1 MKPRWRKVI
10 RDLVSNR
17 TRTIL
22 VVLSIAIG
30 VFAVGMIAGTQT
42 MLLEDME
49 AAYWSTEPS
58 SAVMW
63 ITAFDED
70 FLARMRKVEGVAAA
84 DARAHHDMQIQT
96 GPDEW
101 KALQVIVVPD
111 FENIHVDRLMPDSGE
126 WPPPK
131 RGIVLER
138 STLALAQADI
148 GDTISVQH
156 ADGKQREL
164 TVAGIGHNINGEP
177 GQFSGR
183 VSGFVSVDSAEWLGF
198 DRSFNQLRIQ
208 VTGDRT
214 DEAHIREIAAGVE
227 DTIERSGREVYWM
240 WVPPPGE
247 HVVQDIVM
255 SILAL
260 LSGLGLLSLLAAGFL
275 VVNIITGLLTQ
286 HTSQIGIMK
295 AIGARTGQLVTMY
308 LVSVMLFGLLSLLIA
323 LPLGA
328 LAAFQLTKFLA
339 NLLNFDVTGFRI
351 PASVLG
357 LEVIVAILVPVLAGL
372 VPVMRGVRISVRQA
386 LSEYGLG
393 QGRFGAH
400 FLDRFVDWLTGRVL
414 RLSRPMRISVR
425 NTVRR
430 KARLVLTLFT
440 MTLGGAIF
448 LSVMN
453 VQSSLLA
460 TLDQA
465 LNYFNYD
472 VDVSFSQPHRMME
485 LQQQASMVDGVAV
498 SGNWLWTGVRHK
510 DGEGVESRN
519 LEMLGIEPDSELI
532 VPTLLEGRWLQAGD
546 TNQMVINTFVL
557 EEVPG
562 LKVGDRVT
570 LVMDDKDKEW
580 EIVGIVQGV
589 MTGPIH
595 YASLEYLGREVRF
608 VGRSWSIQVI
618 GKDRSAAAQQI
629 LADKLEAHFD
639 AVGMKVDRI
648 ETTASLRESIEFQ
661 FNILV
666 ALLGVMAVLVAI
678 VGGLGLSGTMSIN
691 VMERTREIGV
701 MRAVGANDGAILRIV
716 LVEGIIV
723 GLMSWVLAIVVA
735 YPIGL
740 GLSNIVGTLFLES
753 EMNYVYSITGA
764 IGWLAAVLVIAL
776 LAGTI
781 PARGASRL
789 SVRETLAYE

>member
-49 AAYWSTEPS
+49 AAYWSTDPS
-58 SAVMW
+58 SVTMW
-63 ITAFDED
+63 ITPFDED
-70 FLARMRKVEGVAAA
+70 YLEHIRKVDGVAKV
-84 DARAHHDMQIQT
+84 DARARENLQIQT
-96 GPDEW
+96 GSNVW
-101 KALQVIVVPD
+101 KALEVIAVPD
-111 FENIHVDRLMPDSGE
+111 FTDMQVDKLTSESGV

-131 RGIVLER
+131 HGIVIER
-138 STLALAQADI
+138 STIPLANVKI
-148 GDTISVQH
+148 GDRVMVQH
-156 ADGKQREL
+156 ADGKLREL
-164 TVAGIGHNINGEP
+164 DVVGIGHNINGEP

-183 VSGFVSVDSAEWLGF
+183 VSGFVTLDTLEWLGF
-198 DRSFNQLRIQ
+198 SREFNQLRIQ
-208 VTGDRT
+208 VTGDT
-214 DEAHIREIAAGVE
+214 SSKAHIREIAAEVE
-227 DTIERSGREVYWM
+227 KVVERSGRDVYWM
-240 WVPPPGE
+240 RVPPPGE
-247 HVVQDIVM
+247 HIVQDIVM

-286 HTSQIGIMK
+286 HTAQIGIMK
-295 AIGARTGQLVTMY
+295 AIGAKTSQLVTMY
-308 LVSVMLFGLLSLLIA
+308 LVSVMLFGVLSLLFA

-328 LAAFQLTKFLA
+328 IAAFQLTKFLA

-351 PASVLG
+351 PLNVMM
-357 LEVIVAILVPVLAGL
+357 LEVLVAILVPVLAGL
-372 VPVMRGVRISVRQA
+372 VPVLRGARLSVRQA

-393 QGRFGAH
+393 QGKFGSH
-400 FLDRFVDWLTGRVL
+400 FLDRLVDWLTSRVL
-414 RLSRPMRISVR
+414 RLSRPMRISIR
-425 NTVRR
+425 NTIRR
-430 KARLVLTLFT
+430 KARLILTLFT

-453 VQSSLLA
+453 VQSSLTA

-472 VDVSFSQPHRMME
+472 VDVNFTQSHRIME
-485 LQQQASMVDGVAV
+485 LQQEVSRVDGVAV
-498 SGNWLWTGVRHK
+498 SGNWVWTRVRHK
-510 DGEGVESRN
+510 FADESETRN
-519 LEMLGIEPDSELI
+519 LGMLGIVPTSELI
-532 VPTLLEGRWLQAGD
+532 VPTLLEGRWLQEGD
-546 TNQMVINTFVL
+546 TNKMVINTFVL
-557 EEVPG
+557 EESPG
-562 LKVGDRVT
+562 LQVGDQVT
-570 LVMDDKDKEW
+570 LVMDDKDKMW

-595 YASLEYLGREVRF
+595 YASLDYLSKEIRF
-608 VGRSWSIQVI
+608 VGRSNSIQVI
-618 GKDRSAAAQQI
+618 GADRSAASQQL
-629 LADKLEAHFD
+629 LADRLEAHFES
-639 AVGMKVDRI
+639 VGIKVDSV
-648 ETTASLRESIEFQ
+648 ETTASLREGIEFQ
-661 FNILV
+661 FNILI
-666 ALLGVMAVLVAI
+666 ALLGVMALLVAV

-701 MRAVGANDGAILRIV
+701 MRAVGANDRAILRIV
-716 LVEGIIV
+716 LVEGVII
-723 GLMSWVLAIVVA
+723 GLISWMLAIVVA

-753 EMNYVYSITGA
+753 EMTYIYSIPGA
-764 IGWLAAVLVIAL
+764 IGWLVAVLFIAL

>member
-49 AAYWSTEPS
+49 TAYWSTEPS
-58 SAVMW
+58 SAIMW
-63 ITAFDED
+63 ITPFDENY
-70 FLARMRKVEGVAAA
+70 LERIRKIEGVAKA
-84 DARAHHDMQIQT
+84 DARARHNLQIQT
-96 GPDEW
+96 GVDEW
-101 KALQVIVVPD
+101 KAIEVIAVPN
-111 FENIHVDRLMPDSGE
+111 FEEMHVDKLMPDSGA
-126 WPPPK
+126 WPPSK
-131 RGIVLER
+131 YGIIIER
-138 STLALAQADI
+138 SSLALANAGI
-148 GDTISVQH
+148 GDMVTVQH
-156 ADGKQREL
+156 SDGKLREL
-164 TVAGIGHNINGEP
+164 EVVGVGHNINGEP
-177 GQFSGR
+177 SQFSGQ
-183 VSGFVSVDSAEWLGF
+183 VAGFVSLDTLEWLGF
-198 DRSFNQLRIQ
+198 SRDFTQLRIQ
-208 VTGDRT
+208 VTGDVSS
-214 DEAHIREIAAGVE
+214 EAHIREIAEGVE
-227 DTIERSGREVYWM
+227 KNIERSGRDVHWM

-247 HVVQDIVM
+247 HVVQDVVM

-286 HTSQIGIMK
+286 HTAQIGIMK
-295 AIGARTGQLVTMY
+295 AIGARTSQLVAMY

-328 LAAFQLTKFLA
+328 LAAYQLTQFLA

-351 PASVLG
+351 PANVLF
-357 LEVIVAILVPVLAGL
+357 LEVLVAILVPVLAGL
-372 VPVMRGVRISVRQA
+372 VPVLRGARISVRQA

-393 QGRFGAH
+393 QGRFGSH
-400 FLDRFVDWLTGRVL
+400 FLDRLVDWLTSRML
-414 RLSRPMRISVR
+414 RLSRPMRISIR

-430 KARLVLTLFT
+430 KARLMLTLFT

-453 VQSSLLA
+453 VQASLMG

-472 VDVSFSQPHRMME
+472 VDVNFTQSHRIME
-485 LQQQASMVDGVAV
+485 LEQETSLVEGVAV
-498 SGNWLWTGVRHK
+498 TGNWVWTGVRHK
-510 DGEGVESRN
+510 QADETESRN
-519 LEMLGIEPDSELI
+519 LEMMGIAPTSELV
-532 VPTLLEGRWLQAGD
+532 VPTLLEGRWLQDGD

-570 LVMDDKDKEW
+570 LVMDDKDKVW

-595 YASLEYLGREVRF
+595 YASLDYLSKEIRY
-608 VGRSWSIQVI
+608 VGRASSIQVI
-618 GKDRSAAAQQI
+618 GVDRSAPAQQI
-629 LADKLEAHFD
+629 LADRLEVHFEK
-639 AVGMKVDRI
+639 VGMKVDSI

-666 ALLGVMAVLVAI
+666 ALLGVMALLVAV

-701 MRAVGANDGAILRIV
+701 MRAVGANDRAILRIV
-716 LVEGIIV
+716 LVEGVII
-723 GLMSWVLAIVVA
+723 GLISWVLAVIVA

-753 EMNYVYSITGA
+753 ELSYVYSIPGA
-764 IGWLAAVLVIAL
+764 FGWLAAVLLIAL